1 MKAGDKI
8 ITKDGIKLIAITA
21 NGSSPCA
28 GCVFNE
34 GVEKPCMLP
43 GRTEEALCWDD
54 SKSEFKDLVFIVD
67 EEKNKR

>member
-8 ITKDGIKLIAITA
+8 TTKDGMKLIAITA

-43 GRTEEALCWDD
+43 EKFEEALC
-54 SKSEFKDLVFIVD
+54 
-67 EEKNKR
+67 